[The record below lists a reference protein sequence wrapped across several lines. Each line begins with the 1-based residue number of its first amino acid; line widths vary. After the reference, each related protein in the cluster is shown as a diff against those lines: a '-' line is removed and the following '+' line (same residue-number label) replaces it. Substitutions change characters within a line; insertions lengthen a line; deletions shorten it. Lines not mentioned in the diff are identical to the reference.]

1 MRPGVQY
8 RPKKY
13 LRLTNQR
20 HTSETAAPGGEGFS
34 LIWAQRSRGHTSV
47 ARMSSKWFG
56 PFK

>member
-20 HTSETAAPGGEGFS
+20 RRSETAAPGGEGFS
-34 LIWAQRSRGHTSV
+34 LIWAQMRT
-47 ARMSSKWFG
+47 KKDF
-56 PFK
+56 